1 MHRAISK
8 AEALA
13 ELYEKTGDD
22 EKVQKYTK
30 KIEIIKGNMEKD
42 RQLAEENRQAAA
54 EKQRLMTEVLT
65 TEGTGKVN

>member
-1 MHRAISK
+1 M
-8 AEALA
+8 EALA

-22 EKVQKYTK
+22 KKVQKYTK
-30 KIEIIKGNMEKD
+30 KIEIIKGNLEKD

>member
-1 MHRAISK
+1 
-8 AEALA
+8 
-13 ELYEKTGDD
+13 
-22 EKVQKYTK
+22 
-30 KIEIIKGNMEKD
+30 MEKD

>member
-1 MHRAISK
+1 M
-8 AEALA
+8 EALIG
-13 ELYEKTGDD
+13 LYEKTGDD

>member
-1 MHRAISK
+1 M
-8 AEALA
+8 EALA

>member
-1 MHRAISK
+1 M
-8 AEALA
+8 EALA

-30 KIEIIKGNMEKD
+30 KIEIIKGNLKKD